1 MKTEVEITIFGS
13 RYTLEG
19 NKEYIKKLADYVEQR
34 IKEGIKNSPEISSLK
49 VVVAT
54 LLSVADELFALKDRV
69 AKEKKESE
77 FTEGKID
84 GLMKLIDEKIEQL
97 QHH

>member
-34 IKEGIKNSPEISSLK
+34 IKEGVKNSPEISSLK

-54 LLSVADELFALKDRV
+54 LLSITDELFTLKDRM
-69 AKEKKESE
+69 ARERKESE
-77 FTEGKID
+77 FTEEKVN